1 MAVNAGETNVWC
13 YLSGC
18 KWTPDALRRAYES
31 IVGAWTDAGVEPNRL
46 AARAPGVGKGW
57 KTFKHRRKKLER
69 TKFEGVESICLSYLS
84 PGRVDPD
91 KDWLTYAVV
100 WTNSGSLTMRW
111 LPAVIGGPSRA
122 FLDLFQELAEIT
134 KATYGRR
141 DISRLRYPHITEFN
155 KQPRDWTM
163 NLRGPKPAG
172 PTLLL
177 PNVYDFNHLS
187 DAHLEAPMGRTA
199 MTLREW
205 IEDDPEGRGT
215 LRPFTTLLTEWAPP
229 EQNIPEIREAL
240 FRAGR
245 LFYWRFF
252 NPSNRR
258 KDAPPVLVT
267 GLADQSWQEPEPY
280 YRPNIDEPWE
290 ATDPIPEIFRADFY
304 RAHLAEQERPR
315 RGER

>member
-1 MAVNAGETNVWC
+1 VT
-13 YLSGC
+13 
-18 KWTPDALRRAYES
+18 
-31 IVGAWTDAGVEPNRL
+31 AWTEAGVEPNRL
-46 AARAPGVGKGW
+46 AARAPGVGKNW
-57 KTFKHRRKKLER
+57 KTFKHRRKRLER
-69 TKFEGVESICLSYLS
+69 TNFEGVKAFRLSHLAPGGLYPDRDWFAYASISTDRGGMTL
-84 PGRVDPD
+84 
-91 KDWLTYAVV
+91 
-100 WTNSGSLTMRW
+100 RW
-111 LPAVIGGPSRA
+111 LPAVIGGPSRV
-122 FLDLFQELAEIT
+122 FLDVFQEIAEVAN
-134 KATYGRR
+134 ATYGCRKV
-141 DISRLRYPHITEFN
+141 DRLHYPHMTEVER
-155 KQPRDWTM
+155 QPEDWTL
-163 NLRGPKPAG
+163 NIYGLKPSG

-177 PNVYDFNHLS
+177 SNVYHFNYLS

-267 GLADQSWQEPEPY
+267 GLADDSWQEPEPY
-280 YRPNIDEPWE
+280 YRPNVDEPWE

-304 RAHLAEQERPR
+304 RAHLADKKRPR